1 MNNRELIHHWAH
13 QTKSAEEGG
22 NVSYAG
28 RDLYSYRACIGRIL
42 PNGAVA
48 LSNRRYSNTTSK
60 HQSLAR
66 SATSHMTTYLVAYP
80 DSVSDS
86 LNSAKAEIKSLTER
100 AAKARSKA
108 SQYLGEALTVADHF
122 NRFAAACGSS
132 ERVVFDPGMDLETL
146 RKQIKEEERAA
157 AKKLEERRQ
166 AKLIENAQKII
177 QWKAGEDVYVPREI
191 MALRI
196 KDGNVQT
203 SLGAS
208 FPVDHAKKVWVLIQ
222 RAVRTGKMFV
232 PDPEKSVY
240 LGVYKLTKIRED
252 GTLIAGCHTVPYS
265 ESKEIAEKLEL
276 RLDPQA

>member
-13 QTKSAEEGG
+13 QTKSRELCS
-22 NVSYAG
+22 NVSYVG
-28 RDLYSYRACIGRIL
+28 RDLFSYRACIGRIL
-42 PNGAVA
+42 PNGAAAV
-48 LSNRRYSNTTSK
+48 SNHHYSNTTTK

-108 SQYLGEALTVADHF
+108 SQYLGEALKVANQF
-122 NRFAAACGSS
+122 NGFAAACGAS
-132 ERVVFDPGMDLETL
+132 ERIVFDPGMDLAEL
-146 RKQIKEEERAA
+146 RKQIQEQERAA
-157 AKKLEERRQ
+157 AKKLKERRA
-166 AKLIENAQKII
+166 AKLIEDIQKIAA
-177 QWKAGEDVYVPREI
+177 WKAGEDVYPPRDI

-208 FPVDHAKKVWVLIQ
+208 FPVDHAKRVWVLIQ

-252 GTLIAGCHTVPYS
+252 GTVLAGCHTVPYS

-276 RLDPQA
+276 TDDPKA